1 MEFKKGAEM
10 VRWFTDTRMRSW
22 SERRRSRWWR
32 RRPSRATCPPLHV
45 HHDDDETFYVLEGRV
60 SVITAD
66 GVREFGPGD
75 SRFASRGVP
84 HAYRVES
91 ERARWLVATTDGGF
105 ASFIEEMSVPADG
118 DGYAPI
124 DLMPSPQALGAAAA
138 RRGIEI
144 LGPPGLLP

>member
-1 MEFKKGAEM
+1 MEFRRGDEM
-10 VRWFTDTRMRSW
+10 IRWFTDTRMRVLVGTDTQSLV
-22 SERRRSRWWR
+22 E
-32 RRPSRATCPPLHV
+32 AEAEQGNMPPLHV

-66 GVREFGPGD
+66 GARELGPGE
-75 SRFASRGVP
+75 SAFASRGVP
-84 HAYRVES
+84 HVYRVES

-105 ASFIEEMSVPADG
+105 ASFVEEMSVPAEG
-118 DGYAPI
+118 DGYAPVE
-124 DLMPSPQALGAAAA
+124 LMPSPEALGAAAG